1 MQQALPADAVW
12 SGFGVARMQMP
23 MVAQAILLGGNLR
36 VGLEDNI
43 YLERGKLASNGM
55 LVKRAVEIIERLG
68 ARVLGPEAARAKIG
82 LV

>member
-1 MQQALPADAVW
+1 
-12 SGFGVARMQMP
+12 
-23 MVAQAILLGGNLR
+23 MVAQAVLLGGNVR

-55 LVKRAVEIIERLG
+55 LVERAAEIIERLG